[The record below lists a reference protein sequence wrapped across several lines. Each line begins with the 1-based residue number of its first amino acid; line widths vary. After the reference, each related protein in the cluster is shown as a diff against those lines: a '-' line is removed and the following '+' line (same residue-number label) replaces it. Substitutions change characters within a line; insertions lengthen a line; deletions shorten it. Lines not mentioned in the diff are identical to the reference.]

1 MNIGQKLIY
10 GTFVSLLFTAFLCSQ
25 SLPVVAADLDGIAP
39 SAADVDPVKT
49 GEMAPKFTVRTVDD
63 EPYVFDPKN
72 LDAPTIIVTFRGGW
86 CPYCNLH
93 LSELKDVVPELKGKG
108 VDVLFLSGD
117 RPEILYNSLK
127 QETQEDIDGM
137 GYTILSDAD
146 IDAAKA
152 LRIAFRQEQATI
164 DRYENNGMDIAGS
177 SMKNFGVLPVPAVY
191 VIDSNGMVTFSFV
204 EADYKV
210 RLPAADLLAA
220 ASEVAD

>member
-1 MNIGQKLIY
+1 MQLGQKLIY
-10 GTFVSLLFTAFLCSQ
+10 GAFVSLFFTAFLCSQ
-25 SLPVVAADLDGIAP
+25 APLVSAADLDGIAA
-39 SAADVDPVKT
+39 SATEVDPVKT
-49 GEMAPKFTVRTVDD
+49 GEKAPQFTVRTVEDK
-63 EPYVFDPKN
+63 PYIFDPDN
-72 LDAPTIIVTFRGGW
+72 LDKPVVLVTFRGGW

-93 LSELKDVVPELKGKG
+93 LSELKDVVPELRGKG

-152 LRIAFRQEQATI
+152 LGIAFRQEQATI
-164 DRYENNGMDIAGS
+164 ERYENNGMDIAGS
-177 SMKNFGVLPVPAVY
+177 SMKNYGVLPVPAVY
-191 VIDSNGMVTFSFV
+191 VIDSDGMVTFSFI

-210 RLPAADLLAA
+210 RLPADDLLAA

>member
-1 MNIGQKLIY
+1 MTIGQKLIY
-10 GTFVSLLFTAFLCSQ
+10 ATFISLFFTAFLCSQ

-39 SAADVDPVKT
+39 SAAEVDPVKT

-63 EPYVFDPKN
+63 KPYVFDPEN
-72 LDAPTIIVTFRGGW
+72 LAAPTVIVTFRGGW

-127 QETQEDIDGM
+127 QETQDDIDGM

-164 DRYENNGMDIAGS
+164 DRYENRGMDIAGS

-210 RLPAADLLAA
+210 RLSAADLLAA

>member
-1 MNIGQKLIY
+1 VL
-10 GTFVSLLFTAFLCSQ
+10 
-25 SLPVVAADLDGIAP
+25 
-39 SAADVDPVKT
+39 
-49 GEMAPKFTVRTVDD
+49 
-63 EPYVFDPKN
+63 
-72 LDAPTIIVTFRGGW
+72 VTFRGGW

-93 LSELKDVVPELKGKG
+93 LSELKDVVPELRGKG

-152 LRIAFRQEQATI
+152 LGIAFRQEQATI
-164 DRYENNGMDIAGS
+164 ERYENNGMDIAGS
-177 SMKNFGVLPVPAVY
+177 SMKNYGVLPVPAVY
-191 VIDSNGMVTFSFV
+191 VIDSDGMVTFSFI

-210 RLPAADLLAA
+210 RLPADDLLAA

>member
-1 MNIGQKLIY
+1 MTIGQKLIY
-10 GTFVSLLFTAFLCSQ
+10 ATFISLLFTAFLCSQ
-25 SLPVVAADLDGIAP
+25 SLSVVAADLDGIAP
-39 SAADVDPVKT
+39 SAAEVDPVKT

-63 EPYVFDPKN
+63 KPYVFDPEN
-72 LDAPTIIVTFRGGW
+72 LAAPTVIVTFRGGW

-127 QETQEDIDGM
+127 QETQDDIDGM

-164 DRYENNGMDIAGS
+164 DRYENRGMDIAGS

-191 VIDSNGMVTFSFV
+191 VIDSNGIVTFSFV

-210 RLPAADLLAA
+210 RLSAADLLAA